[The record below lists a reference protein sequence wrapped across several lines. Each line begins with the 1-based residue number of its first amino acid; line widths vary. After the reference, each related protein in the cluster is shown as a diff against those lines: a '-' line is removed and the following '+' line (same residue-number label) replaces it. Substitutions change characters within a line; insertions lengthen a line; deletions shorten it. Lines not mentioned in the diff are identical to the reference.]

1 MNDSAAGHA
10 NFGWDSVY
18 TYIAVIVVVVGVA
31 GIVMEGGRSRGC
43 REERGSGRIGGST
56 TRIEEPKTVFEDVGE
71 AACRPIHSNL
81 PCGHI
86 APGLTDRT
94 HICAGTSSQTGPQ
107 TSVHGLCGSP
117 VWDCLI
123 PTSRKGPQGTAVQ
136 STALHGFPRYGK
148 APGLSAV
155 PFGPRTLA
163 APGGTRS
170 TEASSSSACTEAAA
184 LSAAPTG
191 RTYGSRR
198 PWWPSRQALE
208 VSGGLRRFPDAP

>member
-1 MNDSAAGHA
+1 MGWRAEGAGDAAR
-10 NFGWDSVY
+10 S
-18 TYIAVIVVVVGVA
+18 VVVGGSEA
-31 GIVMEGGRSRGC
+31 PPLASRSLKLF
-43 REERGSGRIGGST
+43 SKMLAKPHADQFIRICH
-56 TRIEEPKTVFEDVGE
+56 
-71 AACRPIHSNL
+71 AATS
-81 PCGHI
+81 
-86 APGLTDRT
+86 APGLTDRTHICAGTDVT

-107 TSVHGLCGSP
+107 TSVHGLCGAPYGTALSCTALCRSAR
-117 VWDCLI
+117 CLV

>member
-1 MNDSAAGHA
+1 LNDSAAGHA

-56 TRIEEPKTVFEDVGE
+56 TRIEEPETVFEDVGE

-86 APGLTDRT
+86 APGLTDRTHICAGTDVT

-136 STALHGFPRYGK
+136 STALHGFPRCGKSTWPIRRPVWPSNTCSSWRYPQHGSQQQLGVHRNGRSIRSTYRPHIRLK
-148 APGLSAV
+148 APMVA
-155 PFGPRTLA
+155 
-163 APGGTRS
+163 
-170 TEASSSSACTEAAA
+170 
-184 LSAAPTG
+184 
-191 RTYGSRR
+191 
-198 PWWPSRQALE
+198 
-208 VSGGLRRFPDAP
+208 